1 MTTLLRILAVLFLPG
16 AWAQSGGSSSLG
28 VVVETKNFTVPA
40 GSEVVLPCH
49 SPRMVWTQDR
59 LKDRQRVVHWD
70 LVRSSPEYSVERILD
85 MSPGAR
91 QRVYNGFNKG
101 RVSVPVSA
109 FNDGNFSLVINNVV
123 TTDRGVYT
131 CNLHHHYCQ
140 IHQSIQIQL
149 NVTKSVR
156 KEKRYWDG
164 EKTVFV
170 VLLGSSVVLPCVNRR
185 PLWREGLQED
195 QQQVAHWD
203 FQAPGVRPDRADR
216 LVDLYASGERRDYGP
231 LFAQKKMSVTE
242 DAFTLGDFSL
252 SISALKPVDRGLYSC
267 HLHHHYCGLSER
279 RIFRLTVGPRP
290 PPAAAATTTTATTA
304 PRVFQKNEPEPK
316 SPDHVSRLVTLLR
329 PSPLSADV
337 YQLWCSVFTSSQ
349 RKSGTSGPHLDQL
362 RAGEGGLEYELRRSD
377 RGHGI
382 IGGDMTLDCTELRTC
397 NLQPLNSDY
406 KNNLLRESSLTKDCN
421 KDCEGKLWCD

>member
-1 MTTLLRILAVLFLPG
+1 MNLDMTLLKLLAVLLLPA
-16 AWAQSGGSSSLG
+16 AWAQSSSSRLG
-28 VVVETKNFTVPA
+28 VVVEAKNITLPE
-40 GSEVVLPCH
+40 GSKAVLPCH

-70 LVRSSPEYSVERILD
+70 VVRSSPEYSVERVLD

-91 QRVYNGFNKG
+91 LRVYNGFNKG
-101 RVSVPVSA
+101 RVSVPESA
-109 FNDGNFSLVINNVV
+109 FNDGNFSLIINNVV

-149 NVTKSVR
+149 NVTKSAR
-156 KEKRYWDG
+156 KERRYWDG
-164 EKTVFV
+164 EKTVFI

-231 LFAQKKMSVTE
+231 LFAQSKMSVEE

-267 HLHHHYCGLSER
+267 NLHHHYCGLSER
-279 RIFRLTVGPRP
+279 RIFRLTVGPP
-290 PPAAAATTTTATTA
+290 LPSAPTTA
-304 PRVFQKNEPEPK
+304 PRVFQNEEPEERTEESE
-316 SPDHVSRLVTLLR
+316 SPRVVTVILPEHRGYFLQHLGYFLATFLLLAFIVVAVIVLTR
-329 PSPLSADV
+329 R
-337 YQLWCSVFTSSQ
+337 
-349 RKSGTSGPHLDQL
+349 RKK
-362 RAGEGGLEYELRRSD
+362 RGLEYELRGSERRNRMSQ
-377 RGHGI
+377 GE
-382 IGGDMTLDCTELRTC
+382 MSLDCTELKAC
-397 NLQPLNSDY
+397 NQAPLNSEY
-406 KNNLLRESSLTKDCN
+406 KNNLLKERDMTKDCN
-421 KDCEGKLWCD
+421 NDFEGKLWK